1 MVTNIL
7 QIFLYATKLEKL
19 GNILQFSTKLNNWS
33 QRILS
38 NECIGE
44 GASQIRHTWYMTQN
58 RKSPTRLYWKE
69 EEEK

>member
-7 QIFLYATKLEKL
+7 QQFLYATKLEKL

-38 NECIGE
+38 NKCIGE
-44 GASQIRHTWYMTQN
+44 GASQIRHT
-58 RKSPTRLYWKE
+58 
-69 EEEK
+69 